1 MKKRALI
8 LLMMFCISSIYA
20 NTENTPIPYRII
32 VLKLNEAEIDTT
44 TSNVINLDSA
54 QIAYFNRFL
63 SDPLWYYER
72 DSVFHAS
79 PDSLNSTII
88 DIRRIIESGEYSNT
102 KPWVRIMMIV
112 VLVFMTICIVFIIL
126 CIRELQYK
134 QEEIDKVIKSNDG
147 LKKRFDSFVNNGS
160 KSASSSIMKTY
171 DIMELKKLQDEI
183 SDLKIKVESLGIASQ
198 DNRLGLC
205 TVALDQSHVSLRP
218 VGLQKFL
225 YADSIIEGV
234 FSHVLE
240 QENDDTVFLLKLND
254 ETHASISLFERAYNK
269 VLANVSYLEGCE
281 NQIIGNNVIEIVQEG
296 EAERGLNGKWKVVV
310 PLKVRME

>member
-20 NTENTPIPYRII
+20 NIENTPIPYRII